1 MACATLYYVMH
12 SYVMYSY
19 VMLCYAVSYYA
30 TTLCSELS
38 FTFTRAVQ
46 PHSRLLCK
54 IMKLG
59 HKQTIARENDAREAF
74 SLDHSY
80 YCEVFNM
87 DTIRLPC
94 S

>member
-46 PHSRLLCK
+46 PHSRLPCK

-59 HKQTIARENDAREAF
+59 HKQTIARETF
-74 SLDHSY
+74 SLDHRY